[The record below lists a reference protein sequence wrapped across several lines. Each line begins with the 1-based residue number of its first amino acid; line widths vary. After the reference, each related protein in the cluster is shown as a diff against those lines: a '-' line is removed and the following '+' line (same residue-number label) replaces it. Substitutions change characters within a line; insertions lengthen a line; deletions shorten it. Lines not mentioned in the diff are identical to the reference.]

1 MTFDELK
8 INTPLKNALYDLG
21 YVNPTPIQKEAFPP
35 IMAGNDIVGIAQTG
49 TGKTFAYLLPI
60 LKQHKFSEARHPSVL
75 IIVPTRE
82 LVIQVVDEAKK
93 LAKYINIRVA
103 GVYGGTNINTQK
115 QLVYDGLD
123 ILVATPG
130 RLLDLNLTG
139 VLRLKTIKKLVID
152 EVDEMLNL
160 GFRPQLLSVLEI
172 IPDKRQ
178 SLMFS
183 ATLTEDVAK
192 LITDFFNNPQK
203 IEIATHGTPLEQI
216 NQQAYHVPNFYTK
229 VNLLEYL
236 LSNGKE
242 LSKVLV
248 FVDNKKLADRL
259 FEQISPKFPDQFGV
273 MHSNKSQNY
282 RINTLRRFQEGTHRV
297 LIATDIL
304 ARGLDI
310 TNITHVVNFDTPSV
324 PEVYIHRIGRTG
336 RKDKAG
342 ISITFINEAE
352 QIYQNEIET
361 LMNKNINIIPLPQ
374 EVDISTIFTDEEI
387 PKIANKEY
395 IKTISIKD
403 SQGAFHEKS
412 DKNKKTN
419 LGGSYRRK
427 LKAKYKKPLK
437 RSSKK

>member
-203 IEIATHGTPLEQI
+203 IEIAAHGTPLEQI

-259 FEQISPKFPDQFGV
+259 FEQISPKF
-273 MHSNKSQNY
+273 
-282 RINTLRRFQEGTHRV
+282 
-297 LIATDIL
+297 
-304 ARGLDI
+304 
-310 TNITHVVNFDTPSV
+310 HVSWCIVT
-324 PEVYIHRIGRTG
+324 
-336 RKDKAG
+336 
-342 ISITFINEAE
+342 
-352 QIYQNEIET
+352 
-361 LMNKNINIIPLPQ
+361 
-374 EVDISTIFTDEEI
+374 
-387 PKIANKEY
+387 
-395 IKTISIKD
+395 
-403 SQGAFHEKS
+403 
-412 DKNKKTN
+412 
-419 LGGSYRRK
+419 K
-427 LKAKYKKPLK
+427 LKIFNF
-437 RSSKK
+437 SH

>member
-1 MTFDELK
+1 VTFDELK